1 MSVVENFINDTK
13 NEDENKEQKLGNDT
27 VEQNASGE

>member
-1 MSVVENFINDTK
+1 MSVIENFITNTK
-13 NEDENKEQKLGNDT
+13 NEDENKEQKLVNDI

>member
-13 NEDENKEQKLGNDT
+13 NENENKEQKHVNDI

>member
-1 MSVVENFINDTK
+1 MSVIENFITNTK
-13 NEDENKEQKLGNDT
+13 NGDENKEQKHVNDI